1 MEQIKLDNY
10 HVYLTEVVNY
20 WKKYKTLS
28 GFSKITKKHHVKGIT
43 KEIFFLHGLDK
54 LDEVPRELSDKIR
67 LFVSQI
73 DAERKLKNRQDKEC
87 LPSDEP
93 LNKYIPIEAIYPY
106 LLRDYRA
113 EQKKVAQLRNEILE
127 VRQKKN
133 DEIKKLQDKLS
144 TFEKFNI
151 NEFRQL
157 QIDYKELS
165 EEVNRYKAVIIRIQ
179 GILGGQGL
187 NNFLIKTLNHESKN

>member
-10 HVYLTEVVNY
+10 HAYLTEVVNY
-20 WKKYKTLS
+20 WKKHKTLS

-43 KEIFFLHGLDK
+43 KEMFFLHGLDK

-73 DAERKLKNRQDKEC
+73 AAERKLKNRQDKEC

-113 EQKKVAQLRNEILE
+113 EQKKVKELRQELLE
-127 VRQKKN
+127 TRQKKN
-133 DEIKKLQDKLS
+133 KQIEELKDKLS
-144 TFEKFNI
+144 LFEQFDI
-151 NEFRQL
+151 TEFRQL
-157 QIDYKELS
+157 QQQYKELS
-165 EEVNRYKAVIIRIQ
+165 EEANKYKSVIIRLQ
-179 GILGGQGL
+179 GILGGQKL
-187 NNFLIKTLNHESKN
+187 NNFLTKTES

>member
-1 MEQIKLDNY
+1 
-10 HVYLTEVVNY
+10 
-20 WKKYKTLS
+20 
-28 GFSKITKKHHVKGIT
+28 
-43 KEIFFLHGLDK
+43 

-93 LNKYIPIEAIYPY
+93 LNKYVPIEAIYPY